1 MREKEVYVKSNRT
14 VQFEFYPRDGGKPM
28 STSHGPGTA
37 KVRPVNDDFEA
48 ETAEARP
55 ASTAEAAP
63 AAVVAQPE
71 ARKGGRRLALPI
83 LAVALIAAAGWY
95 GNEWWTNG
103 RFMISTDDAYIEG
116 DIASI
121 SPKVS
126 GYVAVVNAV
135 ANQTVKAGDPL
146 VTLDDGDYRL
156 AREQAEAQIATQ
168 KLALGRID
176 AQIEGARASLAQAD
190 AQKTAYQAALS
201 GAEVA
206 EKRAKELNAK
216 AVGTTASLDSATV
229 ALDQAKAN
237 LVGADANIVAAK
249 AAITVLEAQ
258 RAEAE
263 SQIRT
268 LELARDKAERDLGFT
283 VLKAPYD
290 GVVGNVSVQVG
301 DLVSAGQ
308 RLAALVPVK
317 DLYVEANFK
326 ETQIAHLVPGSKVHL
341 HVDAYEDDDILGTVD
356 SIAPASGSVFS
367 LLPAENAT
375 GNFTKVTQRVPVRIA
390 IPREALDTGKLRAG
404 LSVVVDVDSRTAPD
418 GTAVAAKAE

>member
-1 MREKEVYVKSNRT
+1 
-14 VQFEFYPRDGGKPM
+14 M
-28 STSHGPGTA
+28 STSHGAGTA

-55 ASTAEAAP
+55 ATTAEAAP
-63 AAVVAQPE
+63 AATVAQPE
-71 ARKGGRRLALPI
+71 TRKGGRRLALPI

-95 GNEWWTNG
+95 GHEWWTNG
-103 RFMISTDDAYIEG
+103 RFMISTDDAYVEG

-168 KLALGRID
+168 KLSLGRID

-190 AQKTAYQAALS
+190 AQKTACQAALS
-201 GAEVA
+201 GAQVA

-237 LVGADANIVAAK
+237 LVGADANIVAAR

-290 GVVGNVSVQVG
+290 GVVGNISVQVG

-326 ETQIAHLVPGSKVHL
+326 ETQIARLVPGSKVHL
-341 HVDAYEDDDILGTVD
+341 HVDAFEEDDIVGTVD

-390 IPREALDTGKLRAG
+390 IPREVLDSGKLRAG

-418 GTAVAAKAE
+418 GTALAARAE

>member
-1 MREKEVYVKSNRT
+1 
-14 VQFEFYPRDGGKPM
+14 M
-28 STSHGPGTA
+28 STSHGAGTA
-37 KVRPVNDDFEA
+37 KVRPVNDDFQA

-55 ASTAEAAP
+55 AEGAPAVAAVAAP
-63 AAVVAQPE
+63 QE
-71 ARKGGRRLALPI
+71 KKGGRRLALPI
-83 LAVALIAAAGWY
+83 LAVALIAAGGWY
-95 GNEWWTNG
+95 GHEWWTNG

-126 GYVAVVNAV
+126 GYVDVVNAV
-135 ANQTVKAGDPL
+135 ANQRVKAGDPL

-237 LVGADANIVAAK
+237 LVGADANIVAAR

-268 LELARDKAERDLGFT
+268 LELARDKAVRDLGFT

-290 GVVGNVSVQVG
+290 GVVGNISVQVG

-308 RLAALVPVK
+308 RLVALVPVK

-326 ETQIAHLVPGSKVHL
+326 ETQIARLVPGSKVHL
-341 HVDAYEDDDILGTVD
+341 HVDAFEEDDIVGTVD

-390 IPREALDTGKLRAG
+390 IPQEVLDSGKLRAG
-404 LSVVVDVDSRTAPD
+404 LSVVVDVDSRTAPT
-418 GTAVAAKAE
+418 GTALAAKAE

>member
-1 MREKEVYVKSNRT
+1 
-14 VQFEFYPRDGGKPM
+14 M
-28 STSHGPGTA
+28 STSHGAGTA

-55 ASTAEAAP
+55 ATTAETAP
-63 AAVVAQPE
+63 AATVAQPE
-71 ARKGGRRLALPI
+71 TRKGGRRLALPI

-95 GNEWWTNG
+95 GHEWWTNG
-103 RFMISTDDAYIEG
+103 RFMISTDDAYVEG

-168 KLALGRID
+168 KLSLGRID

-201 GAEVA
+201 GAQVA

-290 GVVGNVSVQVG
+290 GVVGNISVQVG

-326 ETQIAHLVPGSKVHL
+326 ETQIARLVPGSKVHL
-341 HVDAYEDDDILGTVD
+341 HVDAFEEDDIVGTVD

-390 IPREALDTGKLRAG
+390 IPREVLDSGKLRAG

-418 GTAVAAKAE
+418 GTALAARAE

>member
-95 GNEWWTNG
+95 GHEWWTNG

-176 AQIEGARASLAQAD
+176 AQIAGARASLAQAD

-268 LELARDKAERDLGFT
+268 LELARDKAGRDLGFT

-290 GVVGNVSVQVG
+290 GVVGNISVQVG

>member
-1 MREKEVYVKSNRT
+1 
-14 VQFEFYPRDGGKPM
+14 M

-95 GNEWWTNG
+95 GHEWWTNG

-268 LELARDKAERDLGFT
+268 LELARDKAGRDLGFT

-290 GVVGNVSVQVG
+290 GVVGNISVQVG

>member
-1 MREKEVYVKSNRT
+1 
-14 VQFEFYPRDGGKPM
+14 M
-28 STSHGPGTA
+28 STSHGAGTA

-55 ASTAEAAP
+55 VTTAEAAAP
-63 AAVVAQPE
+63 KAVAAQPE
-71 ARKGGRRLALPI
+71 KKKGGRRMMLPI
-83 LAVALIAAAGWY
+83 LGLALLAAAGWY
-95 GNEWWTNG
+95 GYQWWTHG

-126 GYVAVVNAV
+126 GYVAAVNVV
-135 ANQTVKAGDPL
+135 ANQTVKAGEPL

-156 AREQAEAQIATQ
+156 AKEQAEAQIATQ
-168 KLALGRID
+168 KLALDRID
-176 AQIEGARASLAQAD
+176 AQIDGAKASLAQAE
-190 AQKTAYQAALS
+190 AQKTAYQAALN

-216 AVGTTASLDSATV
+216 AVGTAASLDSATV

-237 LVGADANIVAAK
+237 LVGADANIVSAK
-249 AAITVLEAQ
+249 ANIAVLQAQ
-258 RAEAE
+258 RAESE
-263 SQIRT
+263 SGIRT
-268 LELARDKAERDLGFT
+268 LELARDKAARDLGFT

-308 RLAALVPVK
+308 RLAALVPVT

-341 HVDAYEDDDILGTVD
+341 HVDAYEDDDILGTVS

-390 IPREALDTGKLRAG
+390 LPKEALDSGKLRAG
-404 LSVVVDVDSRTAPD
+404 LSVVVDVDSRTAPA
-418 GTAVAAKAE
+418 GSAVAATAE